1 MCILN
6 QKRTVKKH
14 HHEDLLRMTKSNS
27 WSISKRR
34 SGKELLKVK
43 HPYLHNFMNISQ
55 IFPEVMHLELREFA
69 EDVLE
74 SEPEN
79 GAAVIMLTIIVW
91 ESKNVRYG
99 ESDKDLTFLE
109 NAMVTAPN
117 DPETCF
123 FAASKYDEYFDP
135 LFCSSLT
142 ALERL
147 FERSMQQDESELYGW
162 LVKLYNEIGRTP
174 CYIYRSLMRNPDANT
189 ELISRCMPL
198 ITKMQH
204 AFQDKLSDVPDDWY
218 ALRGLGDIY
227 QTLGETE
234 LSKKISVGRS

>member
-1 MCILN
+1 
-6 QKRTVKKH
+6 
-14 HHEDLLRMTKSNS
+14 
-27 WSISKRR
+27 
-34 SGKELLKVK
+34 
-43 HPYLHNFMNISQ
+43 
-55 IFPEVMHLELREFA
+55 MHLELREFA

-79 GAAVIMLTIIVW
+79 GAAVNMLTIIVW
-91 ESKNVRYG
+91 ESKNVCHG
-99 ESDKDLTFLE
+99 ESDKDLNFLE
-109 NAMVTAPN
+109 KAYGNSSQRSRNVL
-117 DPETCF
+117 F
-123 FAASKYDEYFDP
+123 FAANKYNEHYDP
-135 LFCSSLT
+135 LFRSSLT

-147 FERSMQQDESELYGW
+147 FERSMLDKVRSGLYGW
-162 LVKLYNEIGRTP
+162 LVKLYNDIGRTP
-174 CYIYRSLMRNPDANT
+174 CHIYRSLMRNPDANT
-189 ELISRCMPL
+189 KLISKCIPL